1 MILPARD
8 RIVDYSAGMEN
19 LTENFTDEDTTLVQ
33 DIFIDNDSSS
43 DDYRRDLEHI
53 KNQGIEGEVLGPDKF
68 QVLLSS
74 LCSDP
79 GWYYQAHLF
88 SAPLP
93 GSAQCKVDLLREISF

>member
-19 LTENFTDEDTTLVQ
+19 LTENFTEEDTTLDQ

-43 DDYRRDLEHI
+43 DNYRRDLEHI
-53 KNQGIEGEVLGPDKF
+53 KNQGIEGEVLGPDKCR
-68 QVLLSS
+68 VLLWS

-79 GWYYQAHLF
+79 GRYYQAHLF
-88 SAPLP
+88 STPLP
-93 GSAQCKVDLLREISF
+93 WSAKCKVYLLREISL